1 MAHRPSD
8 LSPHYAPSAGIIAG
22 LMLALLAWGT
32 YLALGGYQAA
42 VQQHTA
48 APLLRSLVIFACTVF
63 FLAFWGAMLW
73 FRHRR
78 P

>member
-1 MAHRPSD
+1 
-8 LSPHYAPSAGIIAG
+8 
-22 LMLALLAWGT
+22 MLALLAWGT